1 MEELK
6 SEYVRRT
13 QKDYTTVFKLSV
25 VKEPRIGTRKL
36 YHLLHDDLQAV
47 GVGRDKYFDILRSD
61 KMLVKPYR
69 SYHVTTNS
77 HHRFRKHKNLIE
89 NMGIVGYDLS
99 ESLDC
104 NGALRAL
111 TMANKNR
118 YYPNVSLIHHSD
130 RGIQYCSDAYQKQI
144 EKYNITA
151 SMTESYDPNAI
162 AERVNGILKQEF
174 MLEDIKLS
182 FKNMRAYVKEIIT
195 IYNNRRP
202 HASCQYLTP
211 ELMHRQCDVK
221 IKSY

>member
-1 MEELK
+1 MWRIERCKNRASDAIAMTE
-6 SEYVRRT
+6 VIRR
-13 QKDYTTVFKLSV
+13 
-25 VKEPRIGTRKL
+25 EMPRIGTRKL

-47 GVGRDKYFDILRSD
+47 GVGRDKYFDILRSN

-89 NMGIVGYDLS
+89 NMGIVRPEQVWVADITYIGSRNNNLYLALITDAYSKKIVGYDLS

-111 TMANKNR
+111 TMANKDR

-151 SMTESYDPNAI
+151 SMTESYDPYANAI
-162 AERVNGILKQEF
+162 AERVN
-174 MLEDIKLS
+174 
-182 FKNMRAYVKEIIT
+182 
-195 IYNNRRP
+195 
-202 HASCQYLTP
+202 
-211 ELMHRQCDVK
+211 
-221 IKSY
+221 